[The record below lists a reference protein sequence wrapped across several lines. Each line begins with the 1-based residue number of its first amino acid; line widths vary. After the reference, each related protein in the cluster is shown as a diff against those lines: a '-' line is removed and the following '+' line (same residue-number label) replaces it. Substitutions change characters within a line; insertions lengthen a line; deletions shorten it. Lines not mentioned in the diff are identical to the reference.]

1 MDGNYNHQQGP
12 HDDTIAFMP
21 PVIALQAST
30 LQLKEPTTDTVHN
43 ELALVDTQPQVKNLE
58 AHSRTVIQ
66 NTSQGNNTDASSTQA
81 QLGTEGDIIWQTH
94 FAPKEDSQR
103 IIQTQGVD
111 GHESPTAFQEKTS
124 ASSTSEV
131 HRVRKRRGKTPLVET
146 EVKAKGAEEEG
157 LNLHK
162 KVKIPKPAK
171 GENCGLKA

>member
-1 MDGNYNHQQGP
+1 MADFEH
-12 HDDTIAFMP
+12 HA
-21 PVIALQAST
+21 
-30 LQLKEPTTDTVHN
+30 
-43 ELALVDTQPQVKNLE
+43 
-58 AHSRTVIQ
+58 VIQ